1 MQKGWK
7 TIISKSIRH
16 RPKDKISNKHLF
28 LAYVQSRLNHLNK
41 LYIHCRKIYNLFVRT
56 LETCRKRGFGLFC
69 NGCNFV
75 LFLYLLTICI
85 LSLSCNVKQSK
96 ITVKLAKKSS
106 NTK

>member
-69 NGCNFV
+69 NGFHVFSFFIFTNNMYIVF
-75 LFLYLLTICI
+75 I
-85 LSLSCNVKQSK
+85 LQCQ
-96 ITVKLAKKSS
+96 TVK
-106 NTK
+106 NNCQIG